1 MERHADQELDAL
13 KQELVQMATRA
24 EAAIGKA
31 VRALLMRD
39 VEMAED
45 VLRTDGAINRLELA
59 IDERCL
65 RMLALYQPEAGDLRF
80 IAMALKINNDLER
93 IGDQSVNVAER
104 SLELLKEP
112 PLKPLIDIPYLAE
125 LAQVMLK
132 HSVDAF
138 VQRDTA
144 LAHSVCERDDQV
156 DALDDQIFRELL
168 TYMMQDHRAITRAV
182 NLILVSRHLE
192 RVADHA
198 TNIAEDVIYLVEG
211 QHIKHRTGLAA
222 GPLPGPALRSA
233 LTAFAA
239 QDEFHVSSN
248 GSG

>member
-1 MERHADQELDAL
+1 
-13 KQELVQMATRA
+13 MATLA

-31 VRALLMRD
+31 IRALLIRD

-45 VLRTDGAINRLELA
+45 VLRAEDAINKYELA

-65 RMLALYQPEAGDLRF
+65 RMLALFQPEASDLRF

-93 IGDQSVNVAER
+93 IGDQAVNIAER
-104 SLELLKEP
+104 SLELFKEP
-112 PLKPLIDIPYLAE
+112 SLKPLIDIPYLGE
-125 LAQVMLK
+125 LVQQMLK

-138 VQRDTA
+138 VHHDTA
-144 LAHSVCERDDQV
+144 LARSVCQRDDEV

-168 TYMMQDHRAITRAV
+168 TYMLQDPKAITRAV

-198 TNIAEDVIYLVEG
+198 TNISEDVIYLVEG
-211 QHIKHRTGLAA
+211 KQIKHHLVGTSSFGL
-222 GPLPGPALRSA
+222 
-233 LTAFAA
+233 
-239 QDEFHVSSN
+239 SSDF
-248 GSG
+248 